1 MVNLLVEIQ
10 KLNFF
15 IGFQNFIWKKYTRVV
30 GVGNV
35 QNLMVFY
42 DFLKLSS
49 YLFTRAITLGKE
61 KNKRMVKNITKMD

>member
-1 MVNLLVEIQ
+1 MVNLLAEIQ

-42 DFLKLSS
+42 EFLKDLI
-49 YLFTRAITLGKE
+49 YLLGL
-61 KNKRMVKNITKMD
+61 